1 MVNLIDLI
9 VPGSEINMRFPMQIN
24 DRGEIGGVVLAAV
37 LALTVIAWG
46 ADSNVGTWK
55 LNLDKSKYSPGP
67 APKSQTLTIEA
78 SDGGIK
84 YTSDGENAE
93 GSSVHV
99 EFTAKYDGMDNPVT
113 GSPAF
118 DSIALKRIDANTI
131 ESTTKKDGTVMAT
144 SRTVISKDGKTRTV
158 TIKGKNAKGQDVNNV
173 VVYDK
178 Q

>member
-1 MVNLIDLI
+1 
-9 VPGSEINMRFPMQIN
+9 MRNRFFFTFTVI
-24 DRGEIGGVVLAAV
+24 LAV
-37 LALTVIAWG
+37 LAVSAIASE

-78 SDGGIK
+78 NDDGINC
-84 YTSDGENAE
+84 TSDCANAE
-93 GSSVHV
+93 GSPVHV

-118 DSIALKRIDANTI
+118 DSIALKRIDANTT
-131 ESTTKKDGTVMAT
+131 ETTTKKDGKGMLT
-144 SRTVISKDGKTRTV
+144 SRTVISKDGKTRTL
-158 TIKGKNAKGQDVNNV
+158 TSKGTNAKGQDVNNV
-173 VVYDK
+173 VVYDR